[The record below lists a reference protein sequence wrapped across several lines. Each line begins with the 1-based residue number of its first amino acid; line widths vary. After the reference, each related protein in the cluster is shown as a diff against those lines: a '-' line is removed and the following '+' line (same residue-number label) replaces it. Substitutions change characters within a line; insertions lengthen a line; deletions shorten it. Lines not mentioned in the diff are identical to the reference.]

1 MNVVP
6 YVIIA
11 AVALQR
17 LAEVVWAQR
26 NTTRLKARGAVEA
39 GTRHYPFI
47 VALHAAWLVA
57 MAVFL
62 PTPEVIDPAWLT
74 VFLMLQLGRGWVL
87 WTLGPYFT
95 TRIITLPGTALV
107 RAGPYRYVR
116 HPNYLVV
123 FGEILVL
130 PLAFGEVRV
139 AIVFT
144 ILNAMMLAWRIRA
157 EDAALGPRRSA
168 L

>member
-6 YVIIA
+6 YAIIA
-11 AVALQR
+11 VVGLQR
-17 LAEVVWAQR
+17 IAEVVWAQG

-39 GTRHYPFI
+39 GARHYPFI

-57 MAVFL
+57 MTMFL
-62 PTPEVIDPAWLT
+62 PTPKVIHPAWLAL
-74 VFLMLQLGRGWVL
+74 FLMLQLGRCWIL

-107 RAGPYRYVR
+107 RGGPYRYVR

-123 FGEILVL
+123 FGEIFVL
-130 PLAFGEVRV
+130 PLAFGEVLV

-144 ILNAMMLAWRIRA
+144 ILNAMMLAWRVRA
-157 EDAALGPRRSA
+157 EDAALATRRSA